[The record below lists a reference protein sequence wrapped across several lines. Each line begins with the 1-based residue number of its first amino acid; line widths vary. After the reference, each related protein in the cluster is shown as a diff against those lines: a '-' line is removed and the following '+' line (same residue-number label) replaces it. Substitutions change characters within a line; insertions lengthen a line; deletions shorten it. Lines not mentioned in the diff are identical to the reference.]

1 MLLEIQDLHTSF
13 FTEEG
18 VVRAVS
24 GVSLSLDA
32 GEVVGVVGES
42 GSGKSVLSLSIL
54 RLVPDP
60 PGRITAGK
68 IVWNDR
74 TSPVSG
80 GRPRPLDLASA
91 SERQMQAIRGDRIAM
106 IFQDP
111 MTSLNPYLTIGDQ
124 LVEVLETHR
133 GMRRKEARAA
143 AISMLS
149 EVGIPAAASRIDDHP
164 HQLSGGMRQ
173 RVMIAMALLCE
184 PALLIADEPTTAL
197 DVTIQ
202 AQILDLLRERRE
214 QHPGDGQMA
223 IILITHDLGVIS
235 KMADRVAVMY
245 AGQIV
250 EHAPTTALFARPQH
264 PYTMGLLRSI
274 PRITDPP
281 GKRLV
286 PIPGLPPS
294 LAHVPPGC
302 PFHPRCAHA
311 IDVCSRETPPE
322 RVVKGDPEGDRRH
335 LHTVRCHVED
345 VASPEQKPAPEKAAP

>member
-1 MLLEIQDLHTSF
+1 MLLEIEDLHTSF

-24 GVSLSLDA
+24 GASLSIDA

-60 PGRITAGK
+60 PGRITSGR
-68 IVWNDR
+68 ILWNDE
-74 TSPVSG
+74 G
-80 GRPRPLDLASA
+80 GPALDLATA
-91 SERQMQAIRGDRIAM
+91 TERQMLRIRGDRIAM

-111 MTSLNPYLTIGDQ
+111 MTSLNPYLTIGEQ
-124 LVEVLETHR
+124 LAEVLTVHR
-133 GMRRKEARAA
+133 KQTRKQARDAA
-143 AISMLS
+143 LAMLS
-149 EVGIPAAASRIDDHP
+149 AVGIPAASSRFDDHP

-173 RVMIAMALLCE
+173 RVMIAMALLCD

-202 AQILDLLRERRE
+202 AQILDLLRERQERARA
-214 QHPGDGQMA
+214 GRARMG
-223 IILITHDLGVIS
+223 IVLITHDLGVIS
-235 KMADRVAVMY
+235 RMADRVAVMY
-245 AGQIV
+245 AGRIV
-250 EHAPTTALFARPQH
+250 EHAPTRELFARPRH
-264 PYTMGLLRSI
+264 PYTIGLLRSV

-294 LAHVPPGC
+294 LARVPPGC

-311 IDVCSRETPPE
+311 IDVCKTEPPPE
-322 RVVKGDPEGDRRH
+322 RVVGGDAERGKRH

-345 VASPEQKPAPEKAAP
+345 VPFAPVAAAKGAP